1 MNENHPDL
9 WKFNFSISREQL
21 KSPSKLPLGVRDN
34 VHRQLTK
41 YSLSRCS
48 IYASSRT
55 SPHFSVAVFTCCS
68 HEAAFTPSHLRCR
81 SAARAP
87 QHLRCSSRA
96 GALHTESAGGWGPIG
111 AHFTAAQASKS
122 RESGFCRVSPI
133 NYAAAMNRR
142 ASSAAVANSK
152 LCLSRPWKNKFA
164 YLKSI
169 GQWTRWELA
178 ARTWL

>member
-55 SPHFSVAVFTCCS
+55 SPHFSVAAFTCCS
-68 HEAAFTPSHLRCR
+68 HAAAFTPSHLRCR

-96 GALHTESAGGWGPIG
+96 GALQVDEDQSERI
-111 AHFTAAQASKS
+111 
-122 RESGFCRVSPI
+122 SPLP
-133 NYAAAMNRR
+133 RR
-142 ASSAAVANSK
+142 QNPEKVDSAAFHQ
-152 LCLSRPWKNKFA
+152 LITPQ
-164 YLKSI
+164 
-169 GQWTRWELA
+169 QWTEGRPPQQWQIQNYVCHVLEKTNLPIWNRLDNGLAGSWQQELGFK
-178 ARTWL
+178 